1 MIDSPQ
7 PLAEWTPSPEMPVF
21 RGHFPDNPLLPGAM
35 LIDWAMSA
43 YIDRLTNMAAG
54 PTDGADG
61 VPAATM
67 AVRQARFPAPARP
80 GIPLHLETQPARR
93 GRTRLQVVATP
104 ASGERHVVLDLLLEA
119 RQGNDPEVTS

>member
-7 PLAEWTPSPEMPVF
+7 PLAEWTPSPDMPVF
-21 RGHFPDNPLLPGAM
+21 RGHFPGNPLLPGAM

-43 YIDRLTNMAAG
+43 YGDHLANTKAG
-54 PTDGADG
+54 GSGGADG
-61 VPAATM
+61 VTAAPM

-93 GRTRLQVVATP
+93 GRTRLKVVATP
-104 ASGERHVVLDLLLEA
+104 AHGERHVVLDLLLEG
-119 RQGNDPEVTS
+119 QHTDPEATQ